1 MFFKCIALSD
11 VGSANGRPADFGSA
25 YPGSNPGPTGSVISL
40 PILSID
46 SIDIDEDMLFFMSFY
61 KTLTTGH
68 ILSSGFLC
76 AF

>member
-1 MFFKCIALSD
+1 
-11 VGSANGRPADFGSA
+11 
-25 YPGSNPGPTGSVISL
+25 VISL

>member
-1 MFFKCIALSD
+1 MKRPPCGINIFFKRIVLSD

-46 SIDIDEDMLFFMSFY
+46 SIDIDEICSF
-61 KTLTTGH
+61 L
-68 ILSSGFLC
+68 
-76 AF
+76 